1 MPKASM
7 LTADS
12 YTQILMKSSPGFG
25 KTLAACSFAL
35 DGPVWLAYFDK
46 KKPIELLQYFKR
58 FGAKGKKILD
68 NIEYDIY
75 GAHNAH
81 EYLNKVIRLS
91 QRCDYFAVVTDSA
104 TWMTSSA
111 VNWSLG
117 FRDSKNRKTDKLNPQ
132 APAIIP
138 DFDEYKVETSL
149 VTQALDIQKEL
160 PCHVI
165 WTAHPLPTLKLE
177 GSGSSMK
184 VTKSNSIVTY
194 GSKVAGMIPGAFTEI
209 YHFSQLAGWDSVNGK
224 AFKKFYVNTESV
236 GDEFAKS
243 AIFDNYIKEFDI
255 TDKLFYEVWKQLV
268 KEAMAIPEAIPEAK
282 SESETTALPPS
293 SIANPFAQTQQANQ
307 PKQWKI

>member
-1 MPKASM
+1 MPKASS

-25 KTLAACSFAL
+25 KTIAACSFAL

-46 KKPIELLQYFKR
+46 KKPIELLQYFKN
-58 FGAKGKKILD
+58 FGSKGKKILD
-68 NIEYDIY
+68 NIDYDIY
-75 GAHNAH
+75 GANNAH
-81 EYLNKVIRLS
+81 EYLNKLIRMS
-91 QRCDYFAVVTDSA
+91 NRCDYFAVITDSA
-104 TWMTSSA
+104 TSLTSSA

-117 FRDSKNRKTDKLNPQ
+117 FRDSKNQKKDKVNPE

-149 VTQALDIQKEL
+149 VTQALDIQKSL
-160 PCHVI
+160 PCHNI

-184 VTKSNSIVTY
+184 VTKANSIVTY
-194 GSKVAGMIPGAFTEI
+194 GSKVAGIIPGAFTEI
-209 YHFSQLAGWDSVNGK
+209 YHFSQVNGWDSVNGR
-224 AFKKFYVNTESV
+224 AFSKYYVNTAAV
-236 GDEFAKS
+236 GEDFAKS
-243 AIFDNYIKEFDI
+243 PMLGNYVKEFDI

-268 KEAMAIPEAIPEAK
+268 KESMSIPEAK
-282 SESETTALPPS
+282 DEPEDTKPTNQ
-293 SIANPFAQTQQANQ
+293 IVNPFANPQDNQ